1 MMKVSPGPAYLL
13 RLLPYILYPAAVVYA
28 FIDLA
33 RRLFAVSVP
42 PWLIVV
48 ATILA
53 KPTLFIANRYYQNY
67 KNERAAA
74 YNGAV
79 LPPPVQESLLSV
91 IGKLTKS
98 MANGYP
104 GE

>member
-1 MMKVSPGPAYLL
+1 MKVPPGPAYLL
-13 RLLPYILYPAAVVYA
+13 RLLPHVLYPAAIVYA
-28 FIDLA
+28 IIDLA
-33 RRLFAVSVP
+33 GRLFSVSVP

-48 ATILA
+48 AIILA
-53 KPTLFIANRYYQNY
+53 KPTLFIANRYYQFF

-79 LPPPVQESLLSV
+79 LPPPVRESLLSV
-91 IGKLTKS
+91 VGKLTKS